1 MNEQPLKT
9 SGADVLFSRKKTQKN
24 LSGGWHPLP
33 PPLVCPRVKSLGEGR
48 VKEVEEKR
56 FSSFLTPNEDL
67 SHTVL

>member
-1 MNEQPLKT
+1 MFYSLGKKLRKT
-9 SGADVLFSRKKTQKN
+9 LA
-24 LSGGWHPLP
+24 GGGIQLP
-33 PPLVCPRVKSLGEGR
+33 PPLVRPRVKSLGEGR

>member
-24 LSGGWHPLP
+24 LGGAGIQLS
-33 PPLVCPRVKSLGEGR
+33 PPLVRPRVKSPGEGR

-56 FSSFLTPNEDL
+56 FSSLLTPNEDL